1 MRRDKNKTL
10 NNLRNNKLKYNNK
23 TINNK
28 NDININNNFQITQ
41 YNEFNDYENKT
52 FYKIIIKDE
61 KNENKIKIE
70 KKREL
75 IESANKKNKKEKIK
89 NNNSSLNDTIKF
101 SKSTTK
107 IEDEGELGLD
117 DVRDIIIYYNLSKE
131 LIKDYLFE
139 KNDYINFL
147 QKKGKKYLRIFVK

>member
-61 KNENKIKIE
+61 KNGNKIKIE

-117 DVRDIIIYYNLSKE
+117 DVRDIIINYNLSKE

>member
-61 KNENKIKIE
+61 KNGNKIKIE

>member
-1 MRRDKNKTL
+1 MIGT
-10 NNLRNNKLKYNNK
+10 
-23 TINNK
+23 
-28 NDININNNFQITQ
+28 
-41 YNEFNDYENKT
+41 
-52 FYKIIIKDE
+52 
-61 KNENKIKIE
+61 
-70 KKREL
+70 
-75 IESANKKNKKEKIK
+75 ANKKNKKEKIK